1 MLRARL
7 FPALVFVL
15 IPLPGFHSPSK
26 NIRCYAEPGGGSPV
40 LRCEIRQAAY
50 AQALQATCM
59 RPDGSGVD
67 WHGFELGAQ
76 RRGLVTCSGGVLYDT
91 SRYRPRVVD
100 LPYRRTWRHR
110 PFSCV
115 SRITRVT
122 CPDGK
127 GHRLFFSPPSL
138 RAWVAPPGRL

>member
-7 FPALVFVL
+7 LPALVFALV
-15 IPLPGFHSPSK
+15 PLPGFHSPSK

-40 LRCEIRQAAY
+40 LRCEIGQAAY

-67 WHGFELGAQ
+67 WHGFELGA
-76 RRGLVTCSGGVLYDT
+76 RGRGLVTCSGGVLYDT
-91 SRYRPRVVD
+91 SRYRPRFVD
-100 LPYRRTWRHR
+100 LPYGRTWRHS

-115 SRITRVT
+115 SRITGVT
-122 CPDGK
+122 CRNGN
-127 GHRLFFSPPSL
+127 GHGLFLSRASW
-138 RAWVAPPGRL
+138 RAW